1 MDISKYVARF
11 LTLKL
16 PVMTYKTNVGK
27 KVLLFGVRYNYSG
40 IIHSVDDNIVCLHE
54 AVIVFDTGDFN
65 DKNWATA
72 AAPKTDIIN
81 INTDMMESYVVL
93 PE

>member
-1 MDISKYVARF
+1 MVTRYVKRF

-16 PVMTYKTNVGK
+16 PIMKYEQNVGK
-27 KVLLFGVRYNYSG
+27 KVLMFGVRYNYSG
-40 IIHSVDDNIVCLHE
+40 KIESVNDNIVRLVD

-72 AAPKTDIIN
+72 AEPKSPIIN
-81 INTDMMESYVVL
+81 VNADMMESYVVL
-93 PE
+93 PD